1 MLHREMPVRTARHS
15 SATASSSLMMPKGV
29 SWV

>member
-15 SATASSSLMMPKGV
+15 SATASSLMMPKGV

>member
-1 MLHREMPVRTARHS
+1 MPEQVVTAGLDRP
-15 SATASSSLMMPKGV
+15 ALVSSSLMMPKGV